1 MQLGKQQFRKKMTMK
16 SIEER
21 KKAAKAYRKTTSRS
35 DLGIWKTETKRTV
48 VEELLLMQE
57 KTRLRELIPIRRE
70 RMSASPFSF
79 FRGSAILQAHEYVGN
94 GGTSNWSSTKR
105 VTTR

>member
-1 MQLGKQQFRKKMTMK
+1 MK

-21 KKAAKAYRKTTSRS
+21 KTAAKAYRKTTSRS
-35 DLGIWKTETKRTV
+35 DLGKWKIETKRPV

-70 RMSASPFSF
+70 RMSVSPFSF
-79 FRGSAILQAHEYVGN
+79 FRGSAILQAHDLAASP
-94 GGTSNWSSTKR
+94 GTCAGANQF
-105 VTTR
+105 